1 MRKALDESKSEPIL
15 IICGGDGT
23 VMWVVTEMSSFGIE
37 HAKVPIGI
45 IPLGTGNDFSQTLGW
60 GKESPDLLS
69 NNFEKLKK
77 RVTYWLSAQEEN
89 LDIWMVEAEIQPY
102 GKF

>member
-1 MRKALDESKSEPIL
+1 
-15 IICGGDGT
+15 
-23 VMWVVTEMSSFGIE
+23 MSLFGIE
-37 HAKVPIGI
+37 HGRVPMAI

-77 RVTYWLSAQEEN
+77 RVSYWLSAQEEN
-89 LDIWMVEAEIQPY
+89 LDIWMV
-102 GKF
+102 